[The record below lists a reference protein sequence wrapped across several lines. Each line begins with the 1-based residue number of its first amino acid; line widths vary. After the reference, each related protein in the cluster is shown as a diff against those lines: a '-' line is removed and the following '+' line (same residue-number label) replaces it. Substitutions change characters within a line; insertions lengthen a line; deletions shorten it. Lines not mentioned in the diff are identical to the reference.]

1 MGADG
6 LVTLVVGEVVP
17 LVAGEVVVLGAV
29 EVVLL
34 GAVEVVPLGA
44 VGVVPLVAVVIVVTA
59 VAVEPSEK
67 VAVRVS
73 VRPGRNSM
81 PCESDA
87 NATKL
92 PPSATGK
99 FTAIVDGAFSKAP
112 PAVGATPSTQNSVP
126 LSVSQVPGPSLARR
140 TPVTV
145 RPPLACTV
153 TVMTPSSTPSGP
165 AAALDCPTASLS
177 MPL

>member
-1 MGADG
+1 MLEADG
-6 LVTLVVGEVVP
+6 SVTLVVGEVVV
-17 LVAGEVVVLGAV
+17 LVVVEVVLLVVGEVVVLV
-29 EVVLL
+29 
-34 GAVEVVPLGA
+34 A
-44 VGVVPLVAVVIVVTA
+44 VGAVPLVAVVIVVTV
-59 VAVEPSEK
+59 VAVVPSEK

-73 VRPGRNSM
+73 IRPGRNSM

-87 NATKL
+87 NATKV

-99 FTAIVDGAFSKAP
+99 FTAIVAGAFSKTP

-126 LSVSQVPGPSLARR
+126 LSVSQVPGPSLSRR

-145 RPPLACTV
+145 RPPLACSV
-153 TVMTPSSTPSGP
+153 TVMTPSSAPSGP
-165 AAALDCPTASLS
+165 AAVLDCPTASLS